1 MPKTLKKTF
10 TAFLE
15 PDGTA
20 LKWTIARVPFDVAKA
35 WPERRR
41 SRVKGEISSLDA
53 AGSGFAFRTSLFP
66 DPTGQGQI
74 LLVNKKMQKGAHA
87 RVGEKVRITL
97 EPDLEEREVL
107 IPPELDKILKSD
119 RQLKKF
125 FEALSDSMRREIGKW
140 AGDPTGF
147 ETRQKRAER
156 IAERMMHAMEGEI
169 DAPPILK
176 AAFVRQPM
184 AEAGWKAMTMA
195 QRRGHLMGIFYY
207 ETADARERR
216 AAKAI
221 DEALRVARRKLSAL
235 K

>member
-1 MPKTLKKTF
+1 MPKTLRKTF
-10 TAFLE
+10 TALLE

-20 LKWTIARVPFDVAKA
+20 LKWTIARVPFDIAKA
-35 WPERRR
+35 WPTRRGR
-41 SRVKGEISSLDA
+41 RVKGEIED
-53 AGSGFAFRTSLFP
+53 FAFRTSLFP
-66 DPTGQGQI
+66 GPAGQGHI

-97 EPDLEEREVL
+97 EPDLDEREVL

-119 RQLKKF
+119 RQLKKWF
-125 FEALSDSMRREIGKW
+125 GALSDSMRREIGKW
-140 AGDPTGF
+140 AGEPTGA
-147 ETRQKRAER
+147 ETRLKRAER

-169 DAPPILK
+169 DAPPVLK
-176 AAFVRQPM
+176 AAFVRQPL
-184 AEAGWKAMTMA
+184 AQAGWKAMTIA

-207 ETADARERR
+207 ETAEARERR

-221 DEALRVARRKLSAL
+221 EEALKVARRKLSAP

>member
-1 MPKTLKKTF
+1 MPKSPKKSF
-10 TAFLE
+10 TALLE

-20 LKWTIARVPFDVAKA
+20 LKWVIARVPFKVADA
-35 WPERRR
+35 WPTRRG
-41 SRVKGEISSLDA
+41 SRVKGEIE
-53 AGSGFAFRTSLFP
+53 GFAFRTSLFP

-107 IPPELDKILKSD
+107 IPPEFEKYLRSD

-125 FEALSDSMRREIGKW
+125 YSGFSDSMRREIGKW
-140 AGDPTGF
+140 VGEPAGA
-147 ETRQKRAER
+147 ETRLKRAEKL
-156 IAERMMHAMEGEI
+156 AERMMHAIEGEI
-169 DAPPILK
+169 DPPPVLK
-176 AAFVRQPM
+176 KAFVRQPL
-184 AEAGWKAMTMA
+184 AEAGWKALTMA

-207 ETADARERR
+207 ETVEARERR
-216 AAKAI
+216 ASKAVE
-221 DEALRVARRKLSAL
+221 EALKAARRKLSAP